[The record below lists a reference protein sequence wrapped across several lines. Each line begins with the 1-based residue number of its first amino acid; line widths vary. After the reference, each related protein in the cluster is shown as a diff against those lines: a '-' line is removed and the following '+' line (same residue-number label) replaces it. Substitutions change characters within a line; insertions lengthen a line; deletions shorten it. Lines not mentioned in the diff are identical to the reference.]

1 MNTYENKCFMD
12 TDVFVNAF
20 VDLDETKKENSR
32 RLLEQA
38 STGPIELVT
47 DFLVLTETFYII
59 EKYKNTAI
67 AIKILKELLSL
78 GNLEIVP
85 INHTTYFE
93 SLKRVE
99 KYKLKFN
106 DMVHYTVALLNN
118 VSGVYSYDKHFDGLE
133 IKRIEP

>member
-1 MNTYENKCFMD
+1 MNTYESKCFTD

-20 VDLDETKKENSR
+20 VDLDKSRKRNSR
-32 RLLEQA
+32 LLLEQA
-38 STGPIELVT
+38 SSGSVELVT
-47 DFLVLTETFYII
+47 DFLVLTETFYVI
-59 EKYKNTAI
+59 EKYKNTTI
-67 AIKILKELLSL
+67 AIKVLKELLSL

-118 VSGVYSYDKHFDGLE
+118 VSGIYSYDKHFNGLE
-133 IKRIEP
+133 IKRLEP

>member
-32 RLLEQA
+32 RLLDQA
-38 STGPIELVT
+38 SSGSVKLVT
-47 DFLVLTETFYII
+47 DFLVLIESFYTI
-59 EKYKNTAI
+59 EKYKGTTL
-67 AIKILKELLSL
+67 AIKVLKELLSL

-118 VSGVYSYDKHFDGLE
+118 VSGIYSYDKHFNGLE
-133 IKRIEP
+133 IKRLEP

>member
-20 VDLDETKKENSR
+20 VDLDESR
-32 RLLEQA
+32 KRDSRLLLEQA
-38 STGPIELVT
+38 ISGSVELVT
-47 DFLVLTETFYII
+47 DFLVLTETFYVI
-59 EKYKNTAI
+59 EKYKNTNI
-67 AIKILKELLSL
+67 AIKVLKELLSL

-85 INHTTYFE
+85 INHITYFE

-106 DMVHYTVALLNN
+106 DMVHYTVAMLND
-118 VSGVYSYDKHFDGLE
+118 VSGIYSYDKHFDGLE
-133 IKRIEP
+133 IKRVEP